1 MENQQTQT
9 WLEKATPFIAI
20 LSLQLG
26 YAVMDVLSKAAL
38 NNGMSNYVFVV
49 YRHAIAFIVITPF
62 ALYFEKYNPLYL
74 SLPPSLPLT
83 YNNKFLHIRL
93 YKSQNSIL
101 EFFTYY

>member
-1 MENQQTQT
+1 MMENQQTQT

-49 YRHAIAFIVITPF
+49 YRHAVAFIVITPF
-62 ALYFEKYNPLYL
+62 ALYFEKYNPLSL
-74 SLPPSLPLT
+74 SF
-83 YNNKFLHIRL
+83 NI
-93 YKSQNSIL
+93 
-101 EFFTYY
+101 

>member
-1 MENQQTQT
+1 MMENQQTQT

-49 YRHAIAFIVITPF
+49 YRHAVAFIVITPF
-62 ALYFEKYNPLYL
+62 ALYFEKYNPLSPPPL
-74 SLPPSLPLT
+74 SLYIYLQFRARLIKSLFMKRKIYLT
-83 YNNKFLHIRL
+83 FKI
-93 YKSQNSIL
+93 
-101 EFFTYY
+101 